1 MNIFRALSAFATPR
15 RLLIVASAAV
25 AVFVFASGGRADASA
40 MLTALPADVVIP
52 AGQSS
57 GTTMLTWNTFSA
69 QGAQIYVSVD
79 GAPEV
84 PQIVNAS
91 AVGAQS
97 VTVNATH
104 TYLFKLYVGQKGV
117 QGPAAT
123 AQVKAH
129 HLLKAD
135 LTVKYDGFINGKLRI
150 TVKNK
155 GADDTGSYR
164 IAVLAGADSYSIFA
178 GPLAA
183 GASKQFALSDDVM
196 GCNRPIAILVDVDH
210 IVDESVENNNG
221 TGFNTPCII
230 DDGPVKIPE
239 DD

>member
-1 MNIFRALSAFATPR
+1 MVCGVRRAAGDVGLAQRGSVRAITHVARPTPHACTPAVRALESQPVRYLRDAPLVETHTKEPAMNIFRALGAFATPR

-91 AVGAQS
+91 AVG
-97 VTVNATH
+97 
-104 TYLFKLYVGQKGV
+104 
-117 QGPAAT
+117 
-123 AQVKAH
+123 
-129 HLLKAD
+129 
-135 LTVKYDGFINGKLRI
+135 
-150 TVKNK
+150 
-155 GADDTGSYR
+155 
-164 IAVLAGADSYSIFA
+164 
-178 GPLAA
+178 
-183 GASKQFALSDDVM
+183 
-196 GCNRPIAILVDVDH
+196 
-210 IVDESVENNNG
+210 
-221 TGFNTPCII
+221 
-230 DDGPVKIPE
+230 
-239 DD
+239 